1 MKNMTTKKID
11 KIIIYYNDGTFEE
24 VKTGV
29 HDVAPKQDT
38 GPTITIGKQNVNTYP
53 PQWPPL
59 QYPPGVRG
67 VDHPWTYG
75 NVTCS
80 DTLGNKYTIA
90 TNSNG
95 NVDFSNNIG
104 REFT

>member
-1 MKNMTTKKID
+1 MTTKKID

-29 HDVAPKQDT
+29 HDVAPKQNT
-38 GPTITIGKQNVNTYP
+38 GPAITIGKQNVNTYP
-53 PQWPPL
+53 PQYPPL

-67 VDHPWTYG
+67 WEPPYT
-75 NVTCS
+75 VTCG

-90 TNSNG
+90 TNNSNG
-95 NVDFSNNIG
+95 NVDFSRNSG

>member
-1 MKNMTTKKID
+1 MTTKKID

-29 HDVAPKQDT
+29 HDMADKQNSH
-38 GPTITIGKQNVNTYP
+38 PAISIGKQDVNTYP
-53 PQWPPL
+53 PQYPPL
-59 QYPPGVRG
+59 QYPPGVRAIN
-67 VDHPWTYG
+67 PWAYG

-80 DTLGNKYTIA
+80 ETLGNKYTIA
-90 TNSNG
+90 TNNSNG
-95 NVDFSNNIG
+95 NVDFSRNSG

>member
-1 MKNMTTKKID
+1 MMTKKID

-29 HDVAPKQDT
+29 HDVAPKQDKD
-38 GPTITIGKQNVNTYP
+38 PTITIGEQDVNTYP

-59 QYPPGVRG
+59 QYPPGVRAIN
-67 VDHPWTYG
+67 PWAYG
-75 NVTCS
+75 NVPFGE
-80 DTLGNKYTIA
+80 TLGNKYTIA

-95 NVDFSNNIG
+95 DVDFSNNIG

>member
-1 MKNMTTKKID
+1 MTTKKID

-24 VKTGV
+24 IKTGV
-29 HDVAPKQDT
+29 HDVASKQDT
-38 GPTITIGKQNVNTYP
+38 LPTITIGKQDVNKYP
-53 PQWPPL
+53 PQYQPL

-67 VDHPWTYG
+67 WEPPYT
-75 NVTCS
+75 VTC
-80 DTLGNKYTIA
+80 GPVEANKYTIA

-95 NVDFSNNIG
+95 YVDVSRNSG

>member
-38 GPTITIGKQNVNTYP
+38 IPTISVGKQDVNKYP
-53 PQWPPL
+53 PL
-59 QYPPGVRG
+59 YYPPGVRG
-67 VDHPWTYG
+67 WEPPYT
-75 NVTCS
+75 VTCG

-95 NVDFSNNIG
+95 NVDFSRNTG

>member
-1 MKNMTTKKID
+1 MTTKKID

-29 HDVAPKQDT
+29 HDMAD
-38 GPTITIGKQNVNTYP
+38 KQNPLPSYAPSKPDVNKYP
-53 PQWPPL
+53 PL
-59 QYPPGVRG
+59 YYPPGVRAIN
-67 VDHPWTYG
+67 PWAYG

>member
-29 HDVAPKQDT
+29 HDMAPKQNPPPVVT
-38 GPTITIGKQNVNTYP
+38 LGKQDVNT
-53 PQWPPL
+53 WPL

-67 VDHPWTYG
+67 WDL
-75 NVTCS
+75 TCG
-80 DTLGNKYTIA
+80 TVEANKYTIA

-95 NVDFSNNIG
+95 YVDVSRNSG